1 MMSPT
6 SILTRTCATI
16 TLLVCVG
23 GPVAAATA
31 VKPPD
36 DADIPRIRT
45 RTVEVLFEAAE
56 PESVRSV
63 ELWYTRDCAQ
73 SWELFR
79 PDRPQRY
86 SPVVFVAPRE
96 GLYGLFVIVSSRT
109 GNSSDRPT
117 PGSAPHQWC
126 FVDWSPPV
134 VQLTVAAKDE
144 AFSATRRIPLRWSA
158 YDAFL
163 VDRPIDLYHMAVG
176 QRLWTPIAQSLPN
189 SGRYDWRVPDEL
201 TSAVRIKLVVR
212 DRGGH
217 VVERFSEPIRLE
229 PRSFGPP
236 AKKLRPAQMIAVPQA
251 LANQPMAAVEDCGP
265 DAPSANATQPP
276 HIGESRPTPEPS
288 PAHRSPSAA
297 SRRQAIRRTDARH
310 RSPSASKATGQPAET
325 HQMRTAHPSTV
336 PRRPTTIAA
345 AVEDPPANGP
355 ARASPTS
362 RPSPAEAAAI
372 ARALRLYK
380 AGTYYRLRGQHGQ
393 RGDLSVAALRFQE
406 ALRAD
411 PTLSPARLDLAG
423 VLVMQG
429 KYTEAAKMYGSL
441 LAQSPEH
448 HGALNGL
455 ALAMVRMGDY
465 GSARVHLTKLVSLS
479 PNQAEAWLDLGD
491 VCHKMG
497 EIHTARDYWTKA
509 MAVAPKDRDLLERA
523 QKRLATYAPLPLAH
537 PSR

>member
-1 MMSPT
+1 
-6 SILTRTCATI
+6 
-16 TLLVCVG
+16 
-23 GPVAAATA
+23 
-31 VKPPD
+31 
-36 DADIPRIRT
+36 
-45 RTVEVLFEAAE
+45 VLFEAAE

-63 ELWYTRDCAQ
+63 ELWYTLDCAK

-96 GLYGLFVIVSSRT
+96 GLYGLFVVISSGGAT
-109 GNSSDRPT
+109 SADRPT
-117 PGSAPHQWC
+117 PGTAPHQWC
-126 FVDWSPPV
+126 FVDWNPPV

-144 AFSATRRIPLRWSA
+144 AFATTRRIPLRWSA

-163 VDRPIDLYHMAVG
+163 ADRPIDLYHMADG
-176 QRLWTPIAQSLPN
+176 QGLWTPIARSVPN

-201 TSAVRIKLVVR
+201 TGTVRIKLVVR

-229 PRSFGPP
+229 ARSFGPP
-236 AKKLRPAQMIAVPQA
+236 AKRPARIRMVVVPQA
-251 LANQPMAAVEDCGP
+251 LANQAMSSVEDGKR
-265 DAPSANATQPP
+265 DAPPPNPPQPA
-276 HIGESRPTPEPS
+276 HVRESHPTPEPS
-288 PAHRSPSAA
+288 PADRSPTAPSK
-297 SRRQAIRRTDARH
+297 RQAIRRTDATAG
-310 RSPSASKATGQPAET
+310 SPGPATATGQPDE
-325 HQMRTAHPSTV
+325 AHKKGAGHTSTV

-345 AVEDPPANGP
+345 AVEGPPSSMP
-355 ARASPTS
+355 ARASADL
-362 RPSPAEAAAI
+362 RPSPTEAAAI

-380 AGTYYRLRGQHGQ
+380 AGTHYRLRGQHGQ
-393 RGDLSVAALRFQE
+393 RGDLSVAALRFQQ

-429 KYTEAAKMYGSL
+429 KYTEAAEMYRSL
-441 LAQSPEH
+441 LAQSPKH

-455 ALAMVRMGDY
+455 ALAMVRTGDY
-465 GSARVHLTKLVSLS
+465 GSARVHLTKLVGLS
-479 PNQAEAWLDLGD
+479 PNQAGAWMDLGD

-497 EIHTARDYWTKA
+497 EIHSARDYWTKA
-509 MAVAPKDRDLLERA
+509 MAVAPKNSDLRERA
-523 QKRLATYAPLPLAH
+523 RKRLVSYAPLPLAH